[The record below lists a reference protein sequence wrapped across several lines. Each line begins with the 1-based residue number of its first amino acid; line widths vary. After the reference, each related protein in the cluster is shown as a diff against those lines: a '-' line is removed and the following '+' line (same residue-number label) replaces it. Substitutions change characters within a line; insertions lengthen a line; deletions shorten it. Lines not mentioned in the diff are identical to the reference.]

1 MAGSLMVHPGDEV
14 FVSEEFLLNSMC
26 DVQSNVYL
34 SLPSQLLPP
43 GAR

>member
-26 DVQSNVYL
+26 DQSNVYL